1 MDDFDRVWQ
10 AYPRKVAKGAAR
22 KAFLRLAPSSALVD
36 RMLEAIAWQ
45 RQTPQWVSNGG
56 VFIPHLSTWLNQ
68 ERYDD
73 EPFAAPSLSEQ
84 SARLLRLVNE

>member
-1 MDDFDRVWQ
+1 MDHFDQVWQ

-22 KAFLRLAPSSALVD
+22 KAFQRLNPDAALVAK
-36 RMLEAIAWQ
+36 MLDTIGWQ
-45 RQTPQWVSNGG
+45 RHTPQWLENGG
-56 VFIPHLSTWLNQ
+56 VFIPHLSTWINQ

-73 EPFAAPSLSEQ
+73 EPFETPMLSPQ